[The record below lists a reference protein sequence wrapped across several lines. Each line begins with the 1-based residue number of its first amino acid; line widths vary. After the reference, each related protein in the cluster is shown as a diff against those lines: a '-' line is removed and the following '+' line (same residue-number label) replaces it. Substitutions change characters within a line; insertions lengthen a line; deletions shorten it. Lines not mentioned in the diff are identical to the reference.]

1 MIMKNIKKTV
11 GLTFVFLLTFI
22 FFVLHFMPANI
33 AVSMAK
39 PYLPKQ
45 LSLGAVSGSLWQGS
59 VTQLRFKDRNQ
70 EQTFNNLSWSIS
82 ASSLLMI
89 NLVADIKFGNI
100 RQKDEYSGKGTIK
113 FGLLSKELR
122 VSNANVRAPVSL
134 LMAQANLPLPINAKG
149 RITVKVKE
157 YQLGEPYCK
166 MLNADISTQ
175 QLQIQGLSG
184 WFAIDELAAK
194 GKCKSG
200 EVTFAV
206 SKENDLGLQLDI
218 VLAAKNKFT
227 VDGFIKPKANMPKD
241 VHDAV
246 KFLGRPDPQGRYK
259 VSL

>member
-1 MIMKNIKKTV
+1 MKNIKKTI
-11 GLTFVFLLTFI
+11 GLTLVFLITFFI
-22 FFVLHFMPANI
+22 FVLHLMPANV
-33 AVSMAK
+33 AVSFAK

-45 LSLGAVSGSLWQGS
+45 LSLGAVSGSIWQGS
-59 VTQLRFKDRNQ
+59 VSQVQFQDRNQ
-70 EQTFNNLSWSIS
+70 TLVLNKLSWTLS
-82 ASSLLMI
+82 ATSLLTA

-100 RQKDEYSGKGTIK
+100 RQKEEYSGKGNIK
-113 FGLLSKELR
+113 FGLLSNEFT
-122 VSNANVRAPVSL
+122 VTNANLRAPITQ

-149 RITVKVKE
+149 RVTVKVKE
-157 YQLGEPYCK
+157 YQLGQPYCK
-166 MLNADISTQ
+166 ALNADISTQ

-184 WFAIDELAAK
+184 WFAIDEIAAK

-200 EVTFAV
+200 NITFAV
-206 SKENDLGLQLDI
+206 NKENDLGLQLDI
-218 VLAAKNKFT
+218 VLAAKNKLT

>member
-1 MIMKNIKKTV
+1 MKNIKKTI
-11 GLTFVFLLTFI
+11 GLSLVFLFA
-22 FFVLHFMPANI
+22 FFVFVLHLMPANV
-33 AVSMAK
+33 AVSIAK

-45 LSLGAVSGSLWQGS
+45 LSLGKVSGSLWQGEVS
-59 VTQLRFKDRNQ
+59 QVRFKDGK
-70 EQTFNNLSWSIS
+70 QTFTFNKLSWTLS
-82 ASSLLMI
+82 ASALLTT

-100 RQKDEYSGKGTIK
+100 RQKEEYSGKGKIK
-113 FGLLSKELR
+113 FGLLSQDLT
-122 VSNANVRAPVSL
+122 VTNANLRAPVEL
-134 LMAQANLPLPINAKG
+134 LMAQANLPLPVNAKG
-149 RITVKVKE
+149 RVTVKVKE

-166 MLNADISTQ
+166 SLNADITTQ

-184 WFAIDELAAK
+184 WFGIDEIAAQ

-200 EVTFAV
+200 NIALAV
-206 SKENDLGLQLDI
+206 NKENDLGLQLDI
-218 VLAAKNKFT
+218 ILAAKNKLT